1 MQIYG
6 PALYLIVGNMA
17 PEEGTE
23 ALAKVGILIFI
34 IITTSTMIIKT
45 IMIITSNKTSKT
57 TTTTTITKTIK
68 IASQAQAELPSV
80 EAGPG
85 YTASHQV
92 TIFYV
97 PIVSEYQNL
106 QYNQNFFLS

>member
-45 IMIITSNKTSKT
+45 TMIITSNKTAKT
-57 TTTTTITKTIK
+57 ITTITKTIK
-68 IASQAQAELPSV
+68 IGSQAQAELPSV

-97 PIVSEYQNL
+97 SINIWVPKLTI
-106 QYNQNFFLS
+106 

>member
-34 IITTSTMIIKT
+34 IITTNTMIIKT
-45 IMIITSNKTSKT
+45 IMIITSNKTTK
-57 TTTTTITKTIK
+57 TTITKTIK

-97 PIVSEYQNL
+97 PIVYEYQN
-106 QYNQNFFLS
+106 

>member
-45 IMIITSNKTSKT
+45 TMIITSNKTSKT
-57 TTTTTITKTIK
+57 ITTITKIIK
-68 IASQAQAELPSV
+68 IGSQAQAELPSV

-97 PIVSEYQNL
+97 SINI
-106 QYNQNFFLS
+106 

>member
-23 ALAKVGILIFI
+23 ALAKVGIPIFI
-34 IITTSTMIIKT
+34 IITIIIKT
-45 IMIITSNKTSKT
+45 IMIITINKTSKTT

-68 IASQAQAELPSV
+68 IVSQAQAELPSV

-85 YTASHQV
+85 YTASQQV

-97 PIVSEYQNL
+97 SINT
-106 QYNQNFFLS
+106 

>member
-45 IMIITSNKTSKT
+45 IMIITSNKT
-57 TTTTTITKTIK
+57 TTTTITKTIK

-97 PIVSEYQNL
+97 PIVYEYQN
-106 QYNQNFFLS
+106 

>member
-34 IITTSTMIIKT
+34 IITTSTIIIKT
-45 IMIITSNKTSKT
+45 TMIITSNKTAKT
-57 TTTTTITKTIK
+57 ITTITKTIK
-68 IASQAQAELPSV
+68 IGSQAQAELPSV

-97 PIVSEYQNL
+97 SINI
-106 QYNQNFFLS
+106 

>member
-45 IMIITSNKTSKT
+45 IMIITSNKTT
-57 TTTTTITKTIK
+57 TTTTTPITETIK
-68 IASQAQAELPSV
+68 IVSQAQAELPSV

-97 PIVSEYQNL
+97 SINI
-106 QYNQNFFLS
+106 

>member
-1 MQIYG
+1 MQTYG

-34 IITTSTMIIKT
+34 IITTSTIIIKT
-45 IMIITSNKTSKT
+45 TMIITSNKTAKT
-57 TTTTTITKTIK
+57 ITTITKTIK
-68 IASQAQAELPSV
+68 IGSQAQAELPSV

-97 PIVSEYQNL
+97 SINI
-106 QYNQNFFLS
+106 

>member
-45 IMIITSNKTSKT
+45 TMILTSNKTI
-57 TTTTTITKTIK
+57 TTITKTIK
-68 IASQAQAELPSV
+68 IGSQAQAELPSV

-97 PIVSEYQNL
+97 SINI
-106 QYNQNFFLS
+106 

>member
-34 IITTSTMIIKT
+34 IITTSTMIIRT
-45 IMIITSNKTSKT
+45 IMFITSNKTSKT
-57 TTTTTITKTIK
+57 TTTTITITKTIN

-97 PIVSEYQNL
+97 PIVYEYQN
-106 QYNQNFFLS
+106 

>member
-1 MQIYG
+1 MQTYG

-23 ALAKVGILIFI
+23 ALAKGILIFI
-34 IITTSTMIIKT
+34 IITTSTIIIKT
-45 IMIITSNKTSKT
+45 TMIITSNKTAKT
-57 TTTTTITKTIK
+57 ITTITKTIK
-68 IASQAQAELPSV
+68 IGSQAQAELPSV

-97 PIVSEYQNL
+97 SINI
-106 QYNQNFFLS
+106 

>member
-34 IITTSTMIIKT
+34 IITTSTIIIKT
-45 IMIITSNKTSKT
+45 TIIITSNKTSKT
-57 TTTTTITKTIK
+57 ITTITKTIK
-68 IASQAQAELPSV
+68 IVSQAQAELPSV

-85 YTASHQV
+85 YTASQQV
-92 TIFYV
+92 TIFYL
-97 PIVSEYQNL
+97 Y
-106 QYNQNFFLS
+106 

>member
-34 IITTSTMIIKT
+34 IITTSTIIIKT
-45 IMIITSNKTSKT
+45 TMIITSNKTAKT
-57 TTTTTITKTIK
+57 ITTITKIIK
-68 IASQAQAELPSV
+68 IGSQAQAELPSV

-97 PIVSEYQNL
+97 SINI
-106 QYNQNFFLS
+106 

>member
-45 IMIITSNKTSKT
+45 TMIITSNKTAKT
-57 TTTTTITKTIK
+57 ITTITKTIK
-68 IASQAQAELPSV
+68 IVSQAQAELPSV

-97 PIVSEYQNL
+97 SINI
-106 QYNQNFFLS
+106 

>member
-57 TTTTTITKTIK
+57 IK

>member
-34 IITTSTMIIKT
+34 IITTSTIIIKT
-45 IMIITSNKTSKT
+45 TMIITSNKTAKT
-57 TTTTTITKTIK
+57 ITTITKTIK
-68 IASQAQAELPSV
+68 IGSQAQAELPSV

-97 PIVSEYQNL
+97 SINIWVPKLTI
-106 QYNQNFFLS
+106 

>member
-45 IMIITSNKTSKT
+45 IMIITSNKTTK

-97 PIVSEYQNL
+97 PIVYEYQN
-106 QYNQNFFLS
+106 

>member
-34 IITTSTMIIKT
+34 IITTSTIIIMT
-45 IMIITSNKTSKT
+45 TMIITSNKTAK
-57 TTTTTITKTIK
+57 TTTTITKTIK
-68 IASQAQAELPSV
+68 IVSQAQAELPSV

-97 PIVSEYQNL
+97 SINIWVPKLTI
-106 QYNQNFFLS
+106 

>member
-34 IITTSTMIIKT
+34 IITTSTIIIKT
-45 IMIITSNKTSKT
+45 TMIITSNKTAKT
-57 TTTTTITKTIK
+57 ITTITKIIK
-68 IASQAQAELPSV
+68 IGSQAQAELPSV

-97 PIVSEYQNL
+97 SINIWVPKLTI
-106 QYNQNFFLS
+106 

>member
-34 IITTSTMIIKT
+34 IITTSTMIIRT
-45 IMIITSNKTSKT
+45 IMFITSNKTSKT
-57 TTTTTITKTIK
+57 ITTITKTIK

-97 PIVSEYQNL
+97 PIVYEYQN
-106 QYNQNFFLS
+106 

>member
-45 IMIITSNKTSKT
+45 IMIITSHCYIKALFSVLGGGLPQFNTSD
-57 TTTTTITKTIK
+57 
-68 IASQAQAELPSV
+68 L
-80 EAGPG
+80 
-85 YTASHQV
+85 
-92 TIFYV
+92 
-97 PIVSEYQNL
+97 
-106 QYNQNFFLS
+106 FLGRESLSYMPPDI